1 MVMNFDNYSTSFQ
14 SLMSPMYNVQANYS
28 AIAGGYGNGYGAGL
42 GMGGYYPGMGAGY
55 MGMGGFMTPM
65 NGVGIGQFNADYL
78 IKNDDKYLLEQA
90 TKRNN
95 FKWAIPGGH
104 VLTNETAERG
114 LRRELEEELGL
125 KNIDFKHVDTIKY
138 PYNNYIFNIYLIEK
152 KINISDLIFQPD
164 EVVQVKWYTKDE
176 IIKLIDEEKIARGY
190 AYILKKYM

>member
-1 MVMNFDNYSTSFQ
+1 MKKEVLDLYDNNFNKLNKTIIRRVDEIPENTNIMLSY
-14 SLMSPMYNVQANYS
+14 V
-28 AIAGGYGNGYGAGL
+28 
-42 GMGGYYPGMGAGY
+42 
-55 MGMGGFMTPM
+55 
-65 NGVGIGQFNADYL
+65 L

-104 VLTNETAERG
+104 FLTNETAERG

-152 KINISDLIFQPD
+152 KINISDLILQPD
-164 EVVQVKWYTKDE
+164 EVVQVKWYSKDD
-176 IIKLIDEEKIARGY
+176 IMKLIEEEKIARGY